1 MNKYKEALKAFDI
14 EEKSSNCDK
23 CPATIY
29 NHCQYGENGMPFEN
43 NCLAYKL
50 IQELV
55 DKETPKEPRAEEEV
69 LKDFSKIGY
78 KVVTNNN
85 SVIVLYNKKRDTRIF
100 IYKKIKRVSFH
111 DRMTL
116 SEHKL
121 LHELFQIWNWLY
133 RRRNK

>member
-55 DKETPKEPRAEEEV
+55 DKETPMKVLSNSKGFKKQYRYLCPNCKKYLFSANSQTMRFIGHEENYSHCAYCGQK
-69 LKDFSKIGY
+69 LDW
-78 KVVTNNN
+78 
-85 SVIVLYNKKRDTRIF
+85 
-100 IYKKIKRVSFH
+100 
-111 DRMTL
+111 
-116 SEHKL
+116 SE
-121 LHELFQIWNWLY
+121 
-133 RRRNK
+133 